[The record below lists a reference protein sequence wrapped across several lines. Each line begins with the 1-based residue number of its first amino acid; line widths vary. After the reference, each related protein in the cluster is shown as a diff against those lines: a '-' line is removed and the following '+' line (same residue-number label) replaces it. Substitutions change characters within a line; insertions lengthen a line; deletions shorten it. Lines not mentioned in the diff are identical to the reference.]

1 MPHADLSSI
10 FANLKF
16 DCKYSRKYVLTYRT
30 ALQIHLLFLE
40 ETMPNSALEKLQGKQ
55 SLILISAE
63 LGPESK
69 KWIYTYRL
77 TKARCQ
83 DNSPHIKSKLKK
95 VCFEKTSGKYIQE
108 RYRIGVDEI

>member
-16 DCKYSRKYVLTYRT
+16 DCKYSRKYVLTSRT

-63 LGPESK
+63 LGRESK
-69 KWIYTYRL
+69 K
-77 TKARCQ
+77 
-83 DNSPHIKSKLKK
+83 
-95 VCFEKTSGKYIQE
+95 
-108 RYRIGVDEI
+108 